1 MPPVN
6 WESIISPT
14 VNLLELVLRASGV
27 YLICFTALRLFRR
40 EAGALGVA
48 DLLVV
53 VLMADAA
60 QNGLSAGYK
69 SLPEALV
76 LIATVVGWNYLLD
89 WLGYHYGWA
98 RRLLQAKPLLLVR
111 DGQAI
116 RKNLRSELITMED
129 LKEQMREQGI
139 GELSG
144 VKKAFLEADGHM
156 SFVSLD
162 TGDSSPSPGSR
173 KTGAAA
179 S

>member
-1 MPPVN
+1 MPPID
-6 WESIISPT
+6 WESMISPT
-14 VNLLELVLRASGV
+14 VNLIELVLRASGV

-60 QNGLSAGYK
+60 QNGLSADYK
-69 SLPEALV
+69 SVPEALV
-76 LIATVVGWNYLLD
+76 LIATVVGWNFLLD

-98 RRLLQAKPLLLVR
+98 RKLIQPRPLLLVR
-111 DGQAI
+111 DGEAI

-139 GELSG
+139 GDLSE
-144 VKKAFLEADGHM
+144 VKKAFLESDGHM
-156 SFVSLD
+156 SFVKLD
-162 TGDSSPSPGSR
+162 DGDSGRSSR
-173 KTGAAA
+173 SKKTGVTA